1 MNDENDKCKLIYI
14 YITLVLR
21 REDKSIENMN
31 QHKDSV
37 SPQEVTLFV
46 SYLLNLLLACLVDR
60 LLLFLWSQRLIPLF
74 KKTKKIGL
82 GMRIEIKIKLN
93 HDIK

>member
-1 MNDENDKCKLIYI
+1 MMKMTNASSYIYI

-46 SYLLNLLLACLVDR
+46 SYLLNLLLACLEDR

-74 KKTKKIGL
+74 KKTKK
-82 GMRIEIKIKLN
+82 K
-93 HDIK
+93 